1 MGATWGGLWVGW
13 FRTLGHAQMGATWNW
28 KRNWRHLLLI
38 AAFSRP
44 LGKIVEIRSTCLG
57 LDQFQMNENVTRLV
71 IFTLEGGVT
80 KGGYNWGG
88 VYMEASK
95 VLPLYGV

>member
-1 MGATWGGLWVGW
+1 MKLSYMKEPCSPN
-13 FRTLGHAQMGATWNW
+13 FNNFEKKKQMGATWNW
-28 KRNWRHLLLI
+28 KRSWRHLLLI

-95 VLPLYGV
+95 VLPL